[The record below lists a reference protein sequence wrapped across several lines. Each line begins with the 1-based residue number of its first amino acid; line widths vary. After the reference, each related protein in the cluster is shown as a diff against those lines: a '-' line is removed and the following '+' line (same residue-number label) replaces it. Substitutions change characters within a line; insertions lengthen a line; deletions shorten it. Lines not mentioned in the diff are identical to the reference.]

1 MFGKNTK
8 SQVAMQFVPIT
19 FGNIVS
25 SKKNITDTSVRIILF
40 WDVFIFCNLLAVCIN
55 CHVLTV

>member
-1 MFGKNTK
+1 
-8 SQVAMQFVPIT
+8 MQFVPIT
-19 FGNIVS
+19 FGNTVS